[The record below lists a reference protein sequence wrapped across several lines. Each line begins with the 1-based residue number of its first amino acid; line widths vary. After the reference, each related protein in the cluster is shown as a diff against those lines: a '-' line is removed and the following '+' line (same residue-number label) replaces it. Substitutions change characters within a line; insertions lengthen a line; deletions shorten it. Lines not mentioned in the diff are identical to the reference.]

1 MGKAIIRVEGLAYCE
16 IEIEGASI
24 PPSAN
29 LIDSIDIFDGF
40 GIALPTLQLRMFD
53 PSHTLVGEFGF
64 TDATKINVTMSKKDD
79 KPKKRSFR
87 CWGWTRDVSPD
98 GPIVKVTAILDV
110 PKWSAGSY
118 CESFSRQ
125 TSSAAIRN
133 MAESSGL
140 TADVDPTSDA
150 MTWLNI
156 NTTRNAFSEDV
167 AMRGFSSNGS
177 CMARIL
183 TMDNKLRYKDIIK
196 VITGS
201 PKASFLLNVSASEAS
216 ATPVTA
222 REASHL
228 SGSGVVTHWLNYGWI
243 QHDHNLSGVQAK
255 IDGLD
260 APLLGSSLPINSD
273 VKGMLK
279 GSRVTYSGFDPG
291 TEPKPASN
299 IHQNYERAM
308 YQNLR
313 LLSLFSERMQV
324 LVESHVDLE
333 TMDCCEFKQSDPGG
347 ELQVP
352 NKTFSGKYLV
362 GGKCVK
368 IKGGHHYHEIYYLY
382 RPYINEHGNTQTTG
396 KAKAPN
402 KANDGSIAVNPSY
415 IPYIGIINA
424 AASVAKAVVRAS
436 SPAVVVA
443 IELLK
448 ALLDFDALNPKI
460 PTTPSKP
467 ADSSV
472 DADKIKNQND
482 IRKLLAQLKLGPLS
496 PPDAGITD
504 RTLEKHRSLVKIAA
518 DVVVAA
524 MNNMTPES
532 NKVQVLSVERYSEDM
547 TDAMQQPIVSIVSN
561 DSAGKFSKGDIV
573 GDVQT
578 GGFFAGD
585 LAKNNIPLDPNIDP
599 NSVVTEEQQ
608 VANIGALFI
617 KEPSGAGLNAA
628 NVLVK
633 PAVLTDHLKE
643 EGEKDPIDILKEKGG
658 EEYIKTYGTASPDEA
673 KAMNEEMVKLSDSVL
688 DVFSEDV
695 ITDASLT
702 NSENLDKGKDLDFKY
717 GDPALT
723 PVVEKVKS
731 VDDYTQGEESPVFKD
746 RVKKIETVREATE
759 WSDYHRLGNG
769 PVNTVLGI
777 PPSETP
783 IPASSL
789 SPGWESPLA
798 FPESQPAITNNSLP
812 GVAVPISQDT
822 IAAAG
827 DAGKIAEKAKEAEEK
842 KSTMEELKDK
852 YKEYK
857 QTYDEKKE
865 TYDEYKAKYDEAK
878 VIYDENKVTY
888 DNAKKDY
895 DEYKK
900 ILDNKEAGY
909 TRYLDLFSKLGED
922 YSKHSETFDKLTE
935 DYGKLSEI
943 VDTEEF
949 NALYDEYKDTLDMG
963 VFDDLYEGFKDI
975 FSADAEAGFDIDFSA
990 FKDAFSEFS
999 DLFDGFSLDTSAF
1012 DGMFDG
1018 MSVDFSG
1025 LKDVFDGL
1033 DFSALKESFD
1043 GLDFSGLKGMF
1054 EGTSMDFSG
1063 LKSMFS
1069 GLDLDFSSFK
1079 EKFDTKAFGN
1089 LFKDVI
1095 SEEDYAKVKKELKI
1109 INETLIEAS
1118 PEYAAIAKTYTDMSK
1133 SIDDIEGDNDDIQT
1147 KFSNIKN
1154 AHDTVADGYPTI
1166 KGNID
1171 ALSGKVE
1178 ASRGD
1183 FSDPKKAY
1191 KEYKGTFRDLFKGYK
1206 DNREEY
1212 KDTGV

>member
-228 SGSGVVTHWLNYGWI
+228 SGSGIVTHWLNYGWI

-324 LVESHVDLE
+324 LVESHVELE

-382 RPYINEHGNTQTTG
+382 RPYINEHGNTQTAG

-402 KANDGSIAVNPSY
+402 KANDGSIAVNPSF
-415 IPYIGIINA
+415 IPSQGKPQTQTTTPPPVKPRRDA
-424 AASVAKAVVRAS
+424 
-436 SPAVVVA
+436 PAVVVA
-443 IELLK
+443 SDLMRELKTFDELHPRVPTSPSRPASSPVAPEVK
-448 ALLDFDALNPKI
+448 ENQDNIRALLGLLNN
-460 PTTPSKP
+460 S
-467 ADSSV
+467 
-472 DADKIKNQND
+472 
-482 IRKLLAQLKLGPLS
+482 PLS
-496 PPDAGITD
+496 PPDSGKTERD
-504 RTLEKHRSLVKIAA
+504 LESRSTLIKVAA
-518 DVVVAA
+518 DVVVRA
-524 MNNMTPES
+524 MNGEEAPEGE
-532 NKVQVLSVERYSEDM
+532 NKVQVLAIERFAKDS
-547 TDAMQQPIVSIVSN
+547 TDAMYHPILSVVANST
-561 DSAGKFSKGDIV
+561 AETFSEGDMV
-573 GDVQT
+573 GDVQ
-578 GGFFAGD
+578 GGGIFAGD
-585 LAKNNIPLDPNIDP
+585 LAENNIPLDPRSDP
-599 NSVVTEEQQ
+599 KSIITNEVKQNNSCALVV
-608 VANIGALFI
+608 
-617 KEPSGAGLNAA
+617 KERYSSGLKAA
-628 NVLVK
+628 NVLVDPVLLADHLINSGETNPTDVLAQQGAEDYIK
-633 PAVLTDHLKE
+633 TFGTMLPTDAQAALNEMVALAEAVKVLYGDEVLTD
-643 EGEKDPIDILKEKGG
+643 
-658 EEYIKTYGTASPDEA
+658 T
-673 KAMNEEMVKLSDSVL
+673 
-688 DVFSEDV
+688 
-695 ITDASLT
+695 SLT
-702 NSENLDKGKDLDFKY
+702 DSTQVDAGGPLDFIY

-723 PVVEKVKS
+723 PVVEI
-731 VDDYTQGEESPVFKD
+731 VDAVAPLEGGEESELYKS
-746 RVKKIETVREATE
+746 RVKVIETNRKIVE
-759 WSDYHRLGNG
+759 WSDYYRLGNVL
-769 PVNTVLGI
+769 VNAALGI
-777 PPSETP
+777 PPSEEP
-783 IPASSL
+783 IPQDNL
-789 SPGWESPLA
+789 QEGWEWPFD
-798 FPESQPAITNNSLP
+798 FPEQKPEITNNSLP
-812 GVAVPISQDT
+812 G
-822 IAAAG
+822 
-827 DAGKIAEKAKEAEEK
+827 K
-842 KSTMEELKDK
+842 
-852 YKEYK
+852 
-857 QTYDEKKE
+857 
-865 TYDEYKAKYDEAK
+865 
-878 VIYDENKVTY
+878 
-888 DNAKKDY
+888 
-895 DEYKK
+895 
-900 ILDNKEAGY
+900 
-909 TRYLDLFSKLGED
+909 
-922 YSKHSETFDKLTE
+922 
-935 DYGKLSEI
+935 
-943 VDTEEF
+943 
-949 NALYDEYKDTLDMG
+949 
-963 VFDDLYEGFKDI
+963 
-975 FSADAEAGFDIDFSA
+975 
-990 FKDAFSEFS
+990 
-999 DLFDGFSLDTSAF
+999 
-1012 DGMFDG
+1012 
-1018 MSVDFSG
+1018 
-1025 LKDVFDGL
+1025 
-1033 DFSALKESFD
+1033 
-1043 GLDFSGLKGMF
+1043 
-1054 EGTSMDFSG
+1054 
-1063 LKSMFS
+1063 
-1069 GLDLDFSSFK
+1069 
-1079 EKFDTKAFGN
+1079 
-1089 LFKDVI
+1089 
-1095 SEEDYAKVKKELKI
+1095 
-1109 INETLIEAS
+1109 
-1118 PEYAAIAKTYTDMSK
+1118 
-1133 SIDDIEGDNDDIQT
+1133 
-1147 KFSNIKN
+1147 
-1154 AHDTVADGYPTI
+1154 
-1166 KGNID
+1166 
-1171 ALSGKVE
+1171 
-1178 ASRGD
+1178 
-1183 FSDPKKAY
+1183 
-1191 KEYKGTFRDLFKGYK
+1191 
-1206 DNREEY
+1206 
-1212 KDTGV
+1212 